1 MGSGLEFPRSIVG
14 AFFSRIF
21 IKQIEL
27 AVSGE
32 IIGTW
37 IIGTLLTYP
46 LAALVIGKEVAVLVY
61 LVLFQLVWEK

>member
-1 MGSGLEFPRSIVG
+1 MGSGLEFTRSIVK
-14 AFFSRIF
+14 ASFSRIF

-27 AVSGE
+27 AVSDE

-37 IIGTLLTYP
+37 ILGALLTYP
-46 LAALVIGKEVAVLVY
+46 LSTLVLGKEVAVLVY

>member
-1 MGSGLEFPRSIVG
+1 M
-14 AFFSRIF
+14 F

-27 AVSGE
+27 AVSDE

-37 IIGTLLTYP
+37 ILGALLTYP
-46 LAALVIGKEVAVLVY
+46 LSTLVLGKEVAVLVY